1 MRPLRDQD
9 PREVGGY
16 RLLGTLGT
24 GGMGTVYLARSQ
36 RGRLV
41 AVKLVRPDLAGNQ
54 LLQERLEREIRS
66 AMRVEGDWVAA
77 VRAHDVEAA
86 TPWVVSEYV
95 PGLPLDSLL
104 TKLGHGLA
112 EHHLFALANGL
123 GQALLAVHAAGLVHR
138 DLKPSNVM
146 ITVEGPRVIDFG
158 IAYAVESA
166 ERRLTRTG
174 VAVGT
179 PAFMSPE
186 QFETPTALTP
196 ASDVFA
202 LGSVLTY
209 AATGATPFGPL
220 DSDLY
225 ALMLEITRG
234 APRLGELPDEI
245 RPLIAACLARDPAD
259 RPSPEE
265 ILTTTFDYLKAQP
278 PGPWLPPSALRAV
291 EEHDAAVRAFVAD
304 AEAGTPVSPPPSPP
318 APATPYAPTAD
329 GARTVSALPTAPVGL
344 SPAGFGPP
352 SPAASAE
359 PSSLVA
365 TRRVRLL
372 VLAVF
377 ILVIAVGALV
387 RGLITGNGDDGRT
400 GAGTPT
406 DPDDGPTEDAPGEAP
421 AGPNTEEYVGDW
433 QGTASWDYGDE
444 YDNWSVRVHVE
455 PDLDGG
461 PAGTVR
467 LLATD
472 VLCEMSIME
481 SSWDPDDNDGRGAWR
496 FTPEVARM
504 VPEDAP
510 EDSCPGE
517 QGLAAAADGTMYWW
531 IPATGGGVTLEST
544 WAPQNIDFPPI
555 NGQWEVPQQ
564 DLAGLLDVPGE
575 PDGDP
580 YQMTVTGGGLG
591 AAVVS
596 LQPPASSPYSGCSWE
611 AYLATVGSI
620 QNILLSP
627 FVESRWSENCGIRP
641 AQVGYAAYPQDDT
654 LVFEA
659 LNVDP
664 GLFFTARR
672 GA

>member
-1 MRPLRDQD
+1 M
-9 PREVGGY
+9 
-16 RLLGTLGT
+16 LGTLGS
-24 GGMGTVYLARSQ
+24 GGMGAVYLARSQ

-41 AVKLVRPDLAGNQ
+41 AVKLVRPDLASNH

-66 AMRVEGDWVAA
+66 AMRVEGEWVAA

-86 TPWVVSEYV
+86 MPWVVSEYV

-104 TKLGHGLA
+104 TRLGRGLA

-174 VAVGT
+174 AAVGT

-234 APRLGELPDEI
+234 TPRLDDLPAGI
-245 RPLIAACLARDPAD
+245 RPLIASCLDRNPAD
-259 RPSPEE
+259 RPSPET
-265 ILTTTFDYLKAQP
+265 ILATTFDYLKSQP
-278 PGPWLPPSALRAV
+278 PGPWLPPAALQAIQD
-291 EEHDAAVRAFVAD
+291 HDAAVRAFVAD
-304 AEAGTPVSPPPSPP
+304 AEAGAPVSTPP

-329 GARTVSALPTAPVGL
+329 GARTASALPTAPIGL
-344 SPAGFGPP
+344 PPAGFGPP
-352 SPAASAE
+352 ASSASSAE

-365 TRRVRLL
+365 TRRVRVL
-372 VLAVF
+372 VFAVL
-377 ILVIAVGALV
+377 ILVIGVGALV
-387 RGLITGNGDDGRT
+387 RGLITMAGEGDDRGAEDSAGPSDTPPQEGREET
-400 GAGTPT
+400 TV
-406 DPDDGPTEDAPGEAP
+406 E
-421 AGPNTEEYVGDW
+421 PNTEEYVGDW

-444 YDNWSVRVHVE
+444 YDNWAVRVHVE
-455 PDLDGG
+455 PDLEGG

-472 VLCEMSIME
+472 VLCEMTIVE

-496 FTPEVARM
+496 FTPDVVRM

-531 IPATGGGVTLEST
+531 IPASGGGVDLEST

-555 NGQWEVPQQ
+555 NGQWEVAQQ
-564 DLAGLLDVPGE
+564 DLAGLLGVPGE

-580 YQMTVTGGGLG
+580 YQVTVTGGGLG

-596 LQPPASSPYSGCSWE
+596 LQPPASQNSGCSWE

-627 FVESRWSENCGIRP
+627 FVESRWSENCDIRP
-641 AQVGYAAYPQDDT
+641 AQVGYATYPQDDT

-659 LNVDP
+659 LDVDP
-664 GLFFTARR
+664 DLFFTAHR